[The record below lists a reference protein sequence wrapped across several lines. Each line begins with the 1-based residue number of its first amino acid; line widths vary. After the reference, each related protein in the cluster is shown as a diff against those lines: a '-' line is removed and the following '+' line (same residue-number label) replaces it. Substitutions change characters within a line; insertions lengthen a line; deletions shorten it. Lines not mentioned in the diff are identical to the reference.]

1 MIAILKLIQYKMNKI
16 IFNYENQ
23 DLEIQCKPEDQMKKY
38 FKILDKRL
46 ELTLKIFFSI
56 ITEILLMKI

>member
-1 MIAILKLIQYKMNKI
+1 MNKI